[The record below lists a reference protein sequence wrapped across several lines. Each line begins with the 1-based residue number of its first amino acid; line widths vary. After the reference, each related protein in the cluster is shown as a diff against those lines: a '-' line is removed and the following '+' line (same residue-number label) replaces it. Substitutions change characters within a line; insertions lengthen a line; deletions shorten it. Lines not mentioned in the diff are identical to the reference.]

1 MSNRKS
7 SACIELLY
15 LSRWILTLFTAL
27 FGRTSL
33 YVRLVKKN
41 VLDKENFPLNANV
54 SHSKK
59 NTDIACVQSFDVWK
73 TQKNFKTFRTF
84 IQRSYLMAAWVKAK
98 SKQTIRSF
106 IFGGGAETKQTLFD
120 FRFYCV
126 PDHMTITLQSWDR
139 TPTSQAAFR
148 NKVDTESANSGLLTN
163 LPQKISSINY
173 LFQQHVVIRLVVTN
187 KFTVRLKWFYAKLIY
202 FGKLPRISDLPSD
215 FRYQCFSVEPRWRT
229 EAEFWQQWR
238 ANTVCFWLKWVVPA
252 IY

>member
-27 FGRTSL
+27 FGRKSL

-126 PDHMTITLQSWDR
+126 PDHMTITFQSWDSDV
-139 TPTSQAAFR
+139 TSCISQQSRYRVGKFR
-148 NKVDTESANSGLLTN
+148 IFNKPASENWLDKLPLLTTC
-163 LPQKISSINY
+163 LHSISSD
-173 LFQQHVVIRLVVTN
+173 
-187 KFTVRLKWFYAKLIY
+187 K
-202 FGKLPRISDLPSD
+202 
-215 FRYQCFSVEPRWRT
+215 
-229 EAEFWQQWR
+229 
-238 ANTVCFWLKWVVPA
+238 
-252 IY
+252 